1 MAESQRTK
9 FILSN
14 SSRLRVK
21 LSYHAIDTL
30 RDDMLSFGFGEDGLN
45 DFCNYVFAKYYTK
58 AKATIS
64 YRLTEAKE
72 KYENLLRLA
81 LRLGKTRESAINALL
96 MKNEQEEVYKSFVQ
110 EQNEKNRGMKNNN
123 KGEVFLYLNAGN
135 REIIRE
141 LNGEKEKPVEK
152 KEEKDNKTTGSS
164 ETEKDGKVNT
174 ATDTEKPKE
183 DDKDKK
189 EKETKDKKDSYE
201 IKKEY
206 CYHKDLKGYIS
217 EIIEEYAMLS
227 HYEREKIVRSDEI
240 DFLGKYLQIKKD
252 AVKGIIRI
260 NSNGAIYNFIPYKFV
275 SDPLKTRQYIVG
287 YSYEMGQTEDQKRTA
302 SFAVGR
308 LQYKNLSEYTR
319 KRVELTKREMLELE
333 DLIKKDKMAYM
344 LGEVKQIK
352 IRLTPEGVIK
362 YRNIIT
368 SRPAAESR
376 IKDVTPGHEKDMI
389 YTFRCTYRQIENYF
403 LTFCDSAEILEPAD
417 LKMIFREHYEKAFK
431 LYDTK

>member
-9 FILSN
+9 FIVNN
-14 SSRLRVK
+14 SGRLRVK

-141 LNGEKEKPVEK
+141 LNGEKEKP
-152 KEEKDNKTTGSS
+152 EEK
-164 ETEKDGKVNT
+164 
-174 ATDTEKPKE
+174 KE

-417 LKMIFREHYEKAFK
+417 LRMVFREHYEKAFK